1 MAPRHPDRARAGSGG
16 CAEPRDFA
24 ASRTPPA
31 GRGGAGRE
39 RHVHTTVESFRS
51 ARPRGERAALE
62 YLVCLRARAREGS
75 MAPRFSGFTIQW
87 LHGRRGSGTGP
98 RRRDVRGAGRGGAGL
113 RGVALDLVLEG
124 AVLPPPALRRQ
135 WLQDSMA
142 PRERAL
148 PLTPPCA
155 PIPNKQTNTNTN
167 KHKQTKPTNKTNKNQ
182 QNKQK
187 QTKTNKTN
195 RQSYLHAILLSE
207 SELLH
212 LPASK
217 ISSGGSQVER
227 LSRC

>member
-51 ARPRGERAALE
+51 ARPRGARAALE
-62 YLVCLRARAREGS
+62 YLVRLRARAREGS

-98 RRRDVRGAGRGGAGL
+98 RRRDMRGAGRGGAGL

-167 KHKQTKPTNKTNKNQ
+167 KHKHRT
-182 QNKQK
+182 
-187 QTKTNKTN
+187 
-195 RQSYLHAILLSE
+195 R
-207 SELLH
+207 
-212 LPASK
+212 
-217 ISSGGSQVER
+217 GGGGAGGAAGKREGAGGRGAHGAGRAAPSPVLAVR
-227 LSRC
+227 AVGRRA